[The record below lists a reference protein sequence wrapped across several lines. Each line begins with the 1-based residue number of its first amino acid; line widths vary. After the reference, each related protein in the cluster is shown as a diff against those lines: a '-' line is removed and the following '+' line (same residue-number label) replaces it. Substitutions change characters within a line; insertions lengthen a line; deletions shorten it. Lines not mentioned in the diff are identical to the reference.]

1 MVRRGWPSATQGR
14 SDDEVPKSETELN
27 QELVDKYNSEALPHL
42 SKTVA
47 DLIAD
52 GGGLLLDPVVR
63 PIISKIAP

>member
-1 MVRRGWPSATQGR
+1 MYRGFGVAAL
-14 SDDEVPKSETELN
+14 SENDLN
-27 QELVDKYNSEALPHL
+27 QELVNQYNNGAMPHL

-52 GGGLLLDPVVR
+52 GGGLWLTPVIR